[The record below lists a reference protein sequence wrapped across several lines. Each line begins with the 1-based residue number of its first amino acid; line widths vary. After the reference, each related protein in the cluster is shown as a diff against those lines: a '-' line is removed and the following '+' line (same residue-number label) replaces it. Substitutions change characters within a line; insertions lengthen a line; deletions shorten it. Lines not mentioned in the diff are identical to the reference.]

1 MVKSGLA
8 DDLGTHTH
16 VKTGKQHIMKIQRIV
31 WSGLIVWSGFDF
43 YMVHKNTTM
52 GYILHEIYWRQ
63 FKITLYLSKIERNSI
78 TIDENKSKQSRKG
91 MPNIRLFFNFHS
103 ENFQQLT
110 ILSHYAR
117 SYLHSRTKKNI
128 FLLRKHGTIIFERES
143 ACICIT
149 TYCMIKL
156 SVKNFWV
163 SVPLYLYV
171 KRQACAHLELTWRF
185 QTYEYMLVN
194 SL

>member
-1 MVKSGLA
+1 MILARIHTLKPANNILWRFRELCDQAWLYEVGLIFTWFIRIPQWDTSCMRYTEDSSKLRYILVKSNEIL
-8 DDLGTHTH
+8 LQLMRINRSKV
-16 VKTGKQHIMKIQRIV
+16 VKKCP
-31 WSGLIVWSGFDF
+31 
-43 YMVHKNTTM
+43 KNV
-52 GYILHEIYWRQ
+52 Y
-63 FKITLYLSKIERNSI
+63 
-78 TIDENKSKQSRKG
+78 
-91 MPNIRLFFNFHS
+91 FFNFHS

-128 FLLRKHGTIIFERES
+128 FLLRKHCTIIFERES